1 MASRPDLVRHT
12 PGRGVLAILLLAVP
26 VVLPL
31 LVWTYARVDPQLG
44 GIPFFFW
51 YQFALIPV
59 SAVCTLAA
67 YWLLVGSRQDQ
78 ARQGQR
84 RDGDA
89 L

>member
-1 MASRPDLVRHT
+1 MVTRSEPLRRSRN
-12 PGRGVLAILLLAVP
+12 RGGLALLLLAVP

-31 LVWTYARVDPQLG
+31 LVATYARVDPELA

-67 YWLLVGSRQDQ
+67 YWLVTSSQADRRESRGGQ
-78 ARQGQR
+78 QGEVR
-84 RDGDA
+84 
-89 L
+89 